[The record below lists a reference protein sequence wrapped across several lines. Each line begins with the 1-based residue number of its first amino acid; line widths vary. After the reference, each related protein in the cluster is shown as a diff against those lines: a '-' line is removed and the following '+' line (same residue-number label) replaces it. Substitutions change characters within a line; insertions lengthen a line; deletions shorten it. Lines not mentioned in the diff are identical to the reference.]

1 MARDRKRA
9 KQRQRRAA
17 RRPEPPRTGR
27 AGGRADDE
35 PTPDGVAESAGL
47 PAEEEGD
54 AGLPDREEDFG
65 LPGADKVSGHDTGP
79 DDAEPADGLPTD
91 APDPIAHASA
101 EVELAEATARGE
113 AMTGEPP
120 ADDAAPGARRNRE
133 RQPELGG
140 AAEPSTAKRG
150 NRFFVFVGHCWDEL
164 KRVQWPDRRQ
174 VAQATGV
181 VLGFVVLAGGY
192 LGLMD
197 AIFSRLV
204 NLII

>member
-17 RRPEPPRTGR
+17 RRPAPPRTGR
-27 AGGRADDE
+27 AGRRADDE
-35 PTPDGVAESAGL
+35 PTPDAVAESTGL
-47 PAEEEGD
+47 SSEEEEE
-54 AGLPDREEDFG
+54 AGLPDRETDSG
-65 LPGADKVSGHDTGP
+65 LPGSDKVSGHDTQP

-101 EVELAEATARGE
+101 EVELAEATMRAE
-113 AMTGEPP
+113 AVTGEPP
-120 ADDAAPGARRNRE
+120 PDDAAPGGRRGRE
-133 RQPELGG
+133 RQPEIGA
-140 AAEPSTAKRG
+140 AAEPSTARRG
-150 NRFFVFVGHCWDEL
+150 NRFFAFLRHCWDEL

-197 AIFSRLV
+197 ALFSRLV
-204 NLII
+204 NLIL